1 MAGERSIVYLCQAGI
16 HGDTGRGAP
25 KESVTGR
32 DLRAQ
37 QRHVGSGG
45 QPRGAL
51 SRSGQLPGTEAGSR
65 GGCRVTRIAQV
76 MRMWTRADTKAG
88 QGHEGPGLSPM
99 GRRLGGPGV
108 PAPRPWRELGSA
120 VGLLFRFS
128 GSNGAIS
135 SLKLCCR
142 SVQAAPEILQHPL
155 PPPSAGKHGSA
166 LTAILRTNGGTG

>member
-1 MAGERSIVYLCQAGI
+1 MRARDSVPWGGGWGDLEYL
-16 HGDTGRGAP
+16 P
-25 KESVTGR
+25 
-32 DLRAQ
+32 
-37 QRHVGSGG
+37 
-45 QPRGAL
+45 
-51 SRSGQLPGTEAGSR
+51 
-65 GGCRVTRIAQV
+65 
-76 MRMWTRADTKAG
+76 
-88 QGHEGPGLSPM
+88 
-99 GRRLGGPGV
+99 
-108 PAPRPWRELGSA
+108 PRPWRELGSA